1 MVTCFTEIRGG
12 FAGTRQ
18 DPLSGKCM
26 QSAWRETSQHLEIF
40 EEN

>member
-1 MVTCFTEIRGG
+1 MTFFAEIRGG

-18 DPLSGKCM
+18 DPLSVECM
-26 QSAWRETSQHLEIF
+26 RSAWPQTSQHLEIF